1 MSIYDIILL
10 GIIERS
16 ENMGLISAATGSIS
30 NVVGDQF
37 KEYVTCPTSD
47 KNVLVARGIVNHGDA
62 NSNPTEGVISN
73 GSKIVVPSGYAMM
86 IVDNGA
92 IKEFTAEPGEFI
104 WDTSSEP
111 SVFEGGFFKGIGDS
125 IKKIGDRITY
135 GGQAARDQRVY
146 YVNLLNITGN
156 KYGSS
161 NPQTIYDVLYGSVE
175 VTFHGE
181 YSFKVVDPT
190 VLVANMI
197 GANAKDTI
205 TIDEVVGGQLKQT
218 FANNVT
224 VCISDLMTKNNIS
237 FNQIQSYLNEVVSK
251 MNTLLDDSWRAQY
264 GLEIQDLSL
273 NIVPSEESRQ
283 IMREADS
290 EISREKRRGD
300 LYSSNP
306 SGLMAAATADTM
318 RNASSNDN
326 GAMMGFMGMNM
337 AQNAGANVMGAASE
351 MTPTPTPAS
360 PTPAPVGGV
369 VMNESVP
376 VKESTTTVAPDAAS
390 AAQTTDAK
398 FCNQCGAPAKGNF
411 CSSCGAKLN

>member
-1 MSIYDIILL
+1 
-10 GIIERS
+10 
-16 ENMGLISAATGSIS
+16 
-30 NVVGDQF
+30 
-37 KEYVTCPTSD
+37 
-47 KNVLVARGIVNHGDA
+47 
-62 NSNPTEGVISN
+62 
-73 GSKIVVPSGYAMM
+73 
-86 IVDNGA
+86 
-92 IKEFTAEPGEFI
+92 
-104 WDTSSEP
+104 
-111 SVFEGGFFKGIGDS
+111 
-125 IKKIGDRITY
+125 
-135 GGQAARDQRVY
+135 
-146 YVNLLNITGN
+146 
-156 KYGSS
+156 
-161 NPQTIYDVLYGSVE
+161 
-175 VTFHGE
+175 
-181 YSFKVVDPT
+181 
-190 VLVANMI
+190 MI

-205 TIDEVVGGQLKQT
+205 TVDEVVGGQLKQT

-251 MNTLLDDSWRAQY
+251 MNTLLDDSWRSQY